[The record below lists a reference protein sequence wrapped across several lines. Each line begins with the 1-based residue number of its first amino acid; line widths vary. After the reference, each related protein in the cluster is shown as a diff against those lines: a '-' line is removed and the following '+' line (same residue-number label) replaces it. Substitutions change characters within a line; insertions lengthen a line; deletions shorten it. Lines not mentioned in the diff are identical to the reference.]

1 MSVDNVQRGLQNS
14 TVQRNLAA
22 HSRAVAA
29 VVAREVPSEILAP
42 GFRLENRV
50 TAVTDYTYQGE
61 AGWREWM
68 SDLFEMF
75 EEGAEY
81 GEELIT
87 AGEDFVAANFR
98 IEGVGARSG
107 TPIQFSWVGVTWFR
121 DGKATL
127 AVGYPSRRD
136 ALRAVG
142 LGDPSRQSDH
152 GIRQA
157 RRIP

>member
-1 MSVDNVQRGLQNS
+1 MSGDNVEQGSQNS
-14 TVQRNLAA
+14 IVQRNLAA

-29 VVAREVPSEILAP
+29 VVAREVPSEVLAP

-75 EEGAEY
+75 QEGAQY
-81 GEELIT
+81 GEELIA
-87 AGEDFVAANFR
+87 AGEDFVAASFCV
-98 IEGVGARSG
+98 EGVGARSG
-107 TPIQFSWVGVTWFR
+107 TPIEFRWAGVTWFR

-142 LGDPSRQSDH
+142 LGDPSRQPDH
-152 GIRQA
+152 GIRQT